1 MKKKNQMVTGV
12 ILAGGKSK
20 RMGENK
26 AFLQLGG
33 NTIIGHI
40 IDCLQP
46 IADEL
51 ILITNNPDE
60 YAHLKLKM
68 YSDIVPN
75 TGALGGIHT
84 GLTYA
89 SHDIVLCVGCDSP
102 FLNSDLLKY
111 LISVLGEYDAVIPYT
126 MQIPNREKRINQ
138 KKDEGITYQTLCAVY
153 SKRCLPFIEDMFDE
167 SDYRVYALR
176 ERINSLNLSPKE
188 WQPYDPEGLS
198 FVNINTPEDYI
209 RAKEIFNCG
218 VNFQSRII

>member
-1 MKKKNQMVTGV
+1 MHKYTQLVTGV

-26 AFLQLGG
+26 AFLQLGR

-40 IDCLQP
+40 IGSLQP
-46 IADEL
+46 LADEL

-60 YAHLKLKM
+60 YAHLNIRM

-89 SHDIVLCVGCDSP
+89 SHDSVLCVGCDSP

-111 LISVLGEYDAVIPYT
+111 LISVLGEYEAVIPYT
-126 MQIPNREKRINQ
+126 TKIPNREKKLKQ
-138 KKDEGITYQTLCAVY
+138 KKDTGITYQTLCAVY
-153 SKRCLPFIEDMFDE
+153 SKRCLPFIEEMFDE
-167 SDYRVYALR
+167 TDYRVHALR
-176 ERINSLNLSPKE
+176 KRINSLNLSPKE

-209 RAKEIFNCG
+209 RAKEIFNTDNNLG
-218 VNFQSRII
+218 

>member
-1 MKKKNQMVTGV
+1 MLNNNQMATAV

-26 AFLQLGG
+26 AFLKLGK
-33 NTIIGHI
+33 TTLIGHI

-51 ILITNNPDE
+51 LLIANSPDE
-60 YAHLKLKM
+60 YAHLNIKM
-68 YSDIVPN
+68 FSDIKQN

-89 SHDIVLCVGCDSP
+89 SHDTVLCVGCDSP
-102 FLNSDLLKY
+102 FLNSNLLKY

-126 MQIPNREKRINQ
+126 TKIPNREKKINQ
-138 KKDEGITYQTLCAVY
+138 RKDTGITYQTLCAVY
-153 SKRCLPFIEDMFDE
+153 SKRCLPFIEKMINE
-167 SDYRVYALR
+167 SDYRVHALR

-188 WQPYDPEGLS
+188 WQPYDPEGQS
-198 FVNINTPEDYI
+198 FININTPDDYI
-209 RAKEIFNCG
+209 KAKDILNSNINLG
-218 VNFQSRII
+218 